1 MNRDL
6 QIKHVKEMY
15 RSINGNYPHHMDFD
29 NMDDDVLETMFITM
43 RDQIDERDRQRRQLQ
58 DNSELHGFMI
68 GTPSPSPFAALKNFL
83 KG

>member
-15 RSINGNYPHHMDFD
+15 RSIHGAYPHHMDFD
-29 NMDDDVLETMFITM
+29 NMGDDVLETMFVTL

-58 DNSELHGFMI
+58 DSGEMQSFHI
-68 GTPSPSPFAALKNFL
+68 GTPSPSPFQALKNLL
-83 KG
+83 KR